1 MEIASNQETS
11 EAVGQSIRQ
20 SVGLLEGK
28 NVYMAENSNIPAVS
42 NCKRVYVTKNML
54 LERTGNV
61 LSQEAKAVIGTGAAF
76 AAQDRIQAVKS
87 QK

>member
-11 EAVGQSIRQ
+11 EEVGQSIRQ

-28 NVYMAENSNIPAVS
+28 NVYMAENSNIPPVS

-61 LSQEAKAVIGTGAAF
+61 LSREAKAVIGTGAAF
-76 AAQDRIQAVKS
+76 AAQDRIQAIKS